1 MRFLFFLVSCFLS
14 CIPTFGNNR
23 FKGNEAN
30 KRYDSQ
36 SLLVLHKSLPT
47 KTGRTHNAHS
57 SHMAHASHA
66 SHASHYSGI
75 VMTADSTANLTP
87 KQIKFVKKGLYQIF
101 KNNKKIELLRAY
113 KSNKGSAHFAFSS
126 SLLYGVNNVI
136 FLKFAINGIVY
147 EYLIPR
153 DKKISTFRIVTCNK
167 EYTKHKYN
175 CMNKIDEQ

>member
-101 KNNKKIELLRAY
+101 KNNKKLNY
-113 KSNKGSAHFAFSS
+113 
-126 SLLYGVNNVI
+126 
-136 FLKFAINGIVY
+136 
-147 EYLIPR
+147 
-153 DKKISTFRIVTCNK
+153 
-167 EYTKHKYN
+167 
-175 CMNKIDEQ
+175 

>member
-23 FKGNEAN
+23 SKGNEAN

-66 SHASHYSGI
+66 SHYSGI

-87 KQIKFVKKGLYQIF
+87 KQIEFVKKVLYQIF
-101 KNNKKIELLRAY
+101 KNNKKIEILRAY
-113 KSNKGSAHFAFSS
+113 KSNKGSVHFAFSS
-126 SLLYGVNNVI
+126 SPLYEENNVI
-136 FLKFAINGIVY
+136 FLEFAINGIVY
-147 EYLIPR
+147 KYLIPR
-153 DKKISTFRIVTCNK
+153 DKKISTFRIVTYHK
-167 EYTKHKYN
+167 EYTEHKYN
-175 CMNKIDEQ
+175 WMNKIDEK

>member
-14 CIPTFGNNR
+14 CIPIFGNNR

-87 KQIKFVKKGLYQIF
+87 KQIKFVKKDYIRF
-101 KNNKKIELLRAY
+101 SRIIKKLNY
-113 KSNKGSAHFAFSS
+113 
-126 SLLYGVNNVI
+126 
-136 FLKFAINGIVY
+136 
-147 EYLIPR
+147 
-153 DKKISTFRIVTCNK
+153 
-167 EYTKHKYN
+167 
-175 CMNKIDEQ
+175 

>member
-23 FKGNEAN
+23 SKGNEAN

-75 VMTADSTANLTP
+75 GMTADSTANLTP

-113 KSNKGSAHFAFSS
+113 KSNKGSVFAYS
-126 SLLYGVNNVI
+126 YYPRYEEKNVI

-153 DKKISTFRIVTCNK
+153 DKKISTFHIVTCNK

-175 CMNKIDEQ
+175 WMNKIDEQ

>member
-1 MRFLFFLVSCFLS
+1 MRYLFFLVSCFLS

-23 FKGNEAN
+23 SKGNEAY

-66 SHASHYSGI
+66 SHYSGI

-87 KQIKFVKKGLYQIF
+87 KQIEFVKKGLYQIF
-101 KNNKKIELLRAY
+101 KNNKKLNY
-113 KSNKGSAHFAFSS
+113 
-126 SLLYGVNNVI
+126 
-136 FLKFAINGIVY
+136 
-147 EYLIPR
+147 
-153 DKKISTFRIVTCNK
+153 
-167 EYTKHKYN
+167 
-175 CMNKIDEQ
+175 